1 LSPPSPAPR
10 RGFTLVELL
19 VVIAIIAILIAILL
33 PAIQSARE
41 SARRM
46 QCQGNV
52 KQLALGCSSYASAN
66 NQRMPVPGSSWLIQ
80 ILPYVEQQPLFDRWA
95 ANTSITGIAVPLYV
109 CPNRGSPIFVNS
121 GTVQVARTDYA
132 GCWSGRN
139 PWGWYGG
146 GGALEAM
153 GYTTTREMQSI
164 TDGLANVFLCGER
177 YLNPD
182 EYRPPRTVNAQCNN
196 AGWACGAESDV
207 YSAFSEMAGPPW
219 VPIPPLPDTPGL
231 SRCDPDP
238 RWAGT
243 FGGPHNV
250 VPMAMVDGAVR
261 SVSFDINPTVFMT
274 LGHISDNQGAVE
286 DIQ

>member
-1 LSPPSPAPR
+1 VPR

-52 KQLALGCSSYASAN
+52 KQLALGCSSYASAT

-139 PWGWYGG
+139 PGGWYGG

-164 TDGLANVFLCGER
+164 TDSLANVFLCGER
-177 YLNPD
+177 YLSPD
-182 EYRPPRTVNAQCNN
+182 EYRPPQTVNAQCNN

-207 YSAFSEMAGPPW
+207 YSAVSEMGGPPY

-231 SRCDPDP
+231 SRCNPDS

-243 FGGPHNV
+243 FGGTHNV
-250 VPMAMVDGAVR
+250 LPMAMLDGAVR

-274 LGHISDNQGAVE
+274 LGHISDNQGAAE